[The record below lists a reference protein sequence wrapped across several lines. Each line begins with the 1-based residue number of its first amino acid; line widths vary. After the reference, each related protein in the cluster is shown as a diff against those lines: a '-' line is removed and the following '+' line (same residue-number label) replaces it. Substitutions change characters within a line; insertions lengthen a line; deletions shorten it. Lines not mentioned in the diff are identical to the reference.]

1 LIFSDPPDHT
11 RLRALVNKA
20 FTPSTVERMRP
31 RIQQIVEGLLDA
43 LPDRGE
49 MDLIRDFAFPLPNT
63 VRSDILGLPLED
75 TEQLKKWA
83 DDIMGLF
90 GAGADQDRAERGQ
103 ASLIATREYL
113 SGLIAQRRQKPGA
126 DLISILILARE
137 QNDKLSEGELLS
149 TCSTLLTASQE
160 TTTSLIG
167 NGMLA
172 LLQNPNQLQK
182 LKENPAL
189 IETAVEE
196 LLRYDGPLQRQLRA
210 ATEDFEIRGERIS
223 KGQMVCPML
232 GAANRDPEQFADPDR
247 LDIERQENHHIAFGF
262 GIHWCVGAPLAR
274 IETQIAINAL
284 LRRLHRLELKTDV
297 VDRPQ
302 DFTVRSIRSLPVRF

>member
-1 LIFSDPPDHT
+1 
-11 RLRALVNKA
+11 
-20 FTPSTVERMRP
+20 
-31 RIQQIVEGLLDA
+31 
-43 LPDRGE
+43 
-49 MDLIRDFAFPLPNT
+49 
-63 VRSDILGLPLED
+63 
-75 TEQLKKWA
+75 
-83 DDIMGLF
+83 
-90 GAGADQDRAERGQ
+90 
-103 ASLIATREYL
+103 
-113 SGLIAQRRQKPGA
+113 
-126 DLISILILARE
+126 
-137 QNDKLSEGELLS
+137 
-149 TCSTLLTASQE
+149 
-160 TTTSLIG
+160 
-167 NGMLA
+167 MLA

-274 IETQIAINAL
+274 IETQIAIKAL
-284 LRRLHRLELKTDV
+284 LRRLPRLELKTDV